1 MKTTYSPAAHN
12 GRASPLVENLDWYAL
27 TVPPQK
33 EFAAQEIMRRR
44 GFTSFCP
51 FESLWRKKSR
61 YTKEKELRHFPVMP
75 RYLFVGFDRHPSW
88 YDIFRIP
95 LIVSVVGLEGKP
107 ATLANMPR
115 FVSNFRNGL
124 RRPDA
129 EKHMQTHREYAIGDT
144 AIVVEGPLVDR
155 LVKVDDIADGHAF
168 FKLEMFGAERKLSV
182 PVGNLVAA

>member
-1 MKTTYSPAAHN
+1 MKNSYSPAAHN
-12 GRASPLVENLDWYAL
+12 GRVATLVESLDWYAL

-33 EFAAQEIMRRR
+33 EFAAQEIMKRR

-51 FESLWRKKSR
+51 FESVWRKRSR
-61 YTKEKELRHFPVMP
+61 FTKEKELRHFPIMP
-75 RYLFVGFDRHPSW
+75 RYLFVGFSNQPSW

-129 EKHMQTHREYAIGDT
+129 EKHMQTHREYKIGDT
-144 AIVVEGPLVDR
+144 AIVVEGALVDR
-155 LVKVDDIADGHAF
+155 LVNVEEITDGHAF
-168 FKLEMFGAERKLSV
+168 FTLEMFGTERRLSV
-182 PVGNLVAA
+182 PAAHLAAA